1 MDLSSPTSSDDLSV
15 PYSSESS
22 PPHVIATVTG
32 ATEVV
37 DTLSTVDP
45 VVVTSWSESSM
56 ADSSVGEEID
66 QRLPEVRGNFDG
78 NLVQSSTSS
87 TDQPDVISEFLPNP
101 PTKALSSVMK
111 SEVSIT
117 TETTTKAKAETVS
130 SLETTVTNVDTIT
143 AQSIEYISTSEN
155 PSEVLDVSV
164 SIDSEAVSSL
174 TPVRV
179 EEGETFD
186 VFVEDE
192 NIIEDDISA
201 FLPPGFVF
209 NSKFKP
215 EVNLA
220 QFGKVSTTTL
230 DPISEILANVV
241 ILDVTDYL
249 PKGYE
254 FTHEEPEEEVLVES
268 LGNINDLLIQK
279 EKEIK
284 FKPGKL
290 NGKKL
295 AAISNELKEAEQYYS
310 TFGGKKQKLKL
321 NKDKEGKEK
330 TEASTSKP
338 KKLYGWK
345 EPNEGASQNDR
356 KGKELSDAS
365 LEFSAESIFAS
376 ILGGV
381 DIKIDPVKEE
391 AKLTSA
397 SSSNPVTKV
406 TTGPTSLPLTS
417 RPITS
422 APKTTTPR
430 STTTTTSKPTTPGVC
445 GEFCSLAG
453 TIVIKSGL
461 DWSEELL
468 NTFTDVYKDVSDEV
482 VREMSKVFEHVYYGS
497 AFEFASIDAY
507 SKEEE
512 NVLVDFYLQFSGIVF
527 KITTK
532 DVKESFE
539 ELLEVHD
546 NKLMMGK
553 YEIDLNSSYFLVVDS
568 SVPMETITYERYGVI
583 LPDWA
588 WLVVVGG
595 IFSTLIIGVLGVL
608 MGIQKYRDNQ
618 IVRTRVLNPKTLKAF
633 KGQQHFDT
641 VEVDNVVAY
650 ANDKRDM
657 WTLQKVHQA
666 EAKKSKI
673 KSYYADSHSSG
684 RGSVMS
690 GTSKN
695 FSSKVSS
702 FGKSGKLFTDRF
714 PSLGKGSSKASAN
727 PNESN
732 AELLGGLDSTDFDE
746 SREILE
752 KDIADRSTSYENDK
766 EDYEGG
772 VGSNYMF
779 EDRDN
784 FGDCGNFSRTNLLE
798 SLGDE
803 GMPFDD
809 SESSL
814 DAVSDGPSERF

>member
-1 MDLSSPTSSDDLSV
+1 MDLSSGTSSDDLSL

-22 PPHVIATVTG
+22 ASTSVITTVTV
-32 ATEVV
+32 ATEVL
-37 DTLSTVDP
+37 DTLVTVDP
-45 VVVTSWSESSM
+45 VVVTPSSLESSM
-56 ADSSVGEEID
+56 ADSSVEAINL
-66 QRLPEVRGNFDG
+66 RLPEVSGNFDG

-101 PTKALSSVMK
+101 PTKALSSVME

-117 TETTTKAKAETVS
+117 TEMTSKAKAETVS
-130 SLETTVTNVDTIT
+130 SLETTVTRVDSIT
-143 AQSIEYISTSEN
+143 AQSIEYIITSEK

-192 NIIEDDISA
+192 NIVEDDISA
-201 FLPPGFVF
+201 FLPPGFVS
-209 NSKFKP
+209 NSKFRP

-241 ILDVTDYL
+241 ILDVTNYL

-310 TFGGKKQKLKL
+310 TFGGKKHKLKL

-381 DIKIDPVKEE
+381 DIKIDQVNELVE
-391 AKLTSA
+391 LTSV
-397 SSSNPVTKV
+397 SSSNPVTEV
-406 TTGPTSLPLTS
+406 TTSSTY

-422 APKTTTPR
+422 ALKTTTPR
-430 STTTTTSKPTTPGVC
+430 STTTTTPKPTTPGVC

-539 ELLEVHD
+539 ELLELHD

-553 YEIDLNSSYFLVVDS
+553 YEIDLNSTYFLVVDS
-568 SVPMETITYERYGVI
+568 SIPIEIITYERYGVI

-608 MGIQKYRDNQ
+608 MGVQKYRDNQ

-633 KGQQHFDT
+633 RGQQHFDT
-641 VEVDNVVAY
+641 VELDNDVAY

-666 EAKKSKI
+666 ESKKSKT
-673 KSYYADSHSSG
+673 KFNYADSG
-684 RGSVMS
+684 RGSGRS
-690 GTSKN
+690 GTSKI

-702 FGKSGKLFTDRF
+702 FGKSGKLFIERF
-714 PSLGKGSSKASAN
+714 PSLGKGSSKGNVN
-727 PNESN
+727 PNDSN
-732 AELLGGLDSTDFDE
+732 AELLGALDNTGFDE

-752 KDIADRSTSYENDK
+752 KDVTDKSTSYENDK

-772 VGSNYMF
+772 VGSN
-779 EDRDN
+779 
-784 FGDCGNFSRTNLLE
+784 
-798 SLGDE
+798 
-803 GMPFDD
+803 
-809 SESSL
+809 
-814 DAVSDGPSERF
+814 